1 MKGSQ
6 EIVDFLFEK
15 VVESHDYHS
24 SWRDHLGMSQIN
36 HECSR
41 KLYYDFHWYSKEER
55 SGRVLRLLNRGNQ
68 EEPNFYALLRNAG
81 FKIRVRPG
89 KGAGQYRFIDPDLPS
104 FQGSLDGYI
113 VSGPG
118 NILEGRKN
126 VGLELK
132 TAKASSF
139 REFVKKGVEKK
150 SPTYYGQAQSYM
162 LQSHYAGSP
171 VPPLKW
177 FLFLILNK
185 DTDDL
190 YAEIVDFEPS
200 YGRALKEKAKEIL
213 TVLEPKQLDRLS
225 ESPDWY
231 ECRWCPHRDKCHFD
245 DSPDKNCRT
254 CRHSKHVQTNVA
266 KWECLKK
273 NETLYR
279 AEALKG
285 CDQWERKK

>member
-1 MKGSQ
+1 LKGSP
-6 EIVDFLFEK
+6 EIVDFLFQK
-15 VVESHDYHS
+15 VVDSHDSSS

-36 HECSR
+36 HECER

-55 SGRVLRLLNRGNQ
+55 SGRMLRLLNRGTQ

-89 KGAGQYRFIDPDLPS
+89 RGAGQFRFIDPDMPS

-113 VSGPG
+113 ISGPG
-118 NILEGRKN
+118 DVLQGRKN
-126 VGLELK
+126 GGLELK

-139 REFVKKGVEKK
+139 REFSKKGIEAK

-162 LQSHYAGSP
+162 LQSHYPDSP
-171 VPPLKW
+171 VPPLNW

-190 YAEIVDFEPS
+190 YAEIIEIDPY
-200 YGRALKEKAKEIL
+200 YGRSLKDRAHEIL
-213 TVLEPKQLDRLS
+213 SADGPKELGRLS

-231 ECRWCPHRDKCHFD
+231 ECRWCSHRDQCHFND
-245 DSPDKNCRT
+245 APAKNCRT
-254 CRHSKHVQTNVA
+254 CKHSKHVQSNVA
-266 KWECLKK
+266 KWECSKK
-273 NETLYR
+273 NEVLFR
-279 AEALKG
+279 DAALKG
-285 CDQWERKK
+285 CDEWERKP